1 MTAKNL
7 LFENLITAKE
17 VAEMLGI
24 HHKTVY
30 EWVRENRIPFVRIGR
45 CVRFRPHE
53 LAEWLRKK
61 GAHYGK
67 ANAFP

>member
-17 VAEMLGI
+17 VAEMLGVNY
-24 HHKTVY
+24 KTVY
-30 EWVRENRIPFVRIGR
+30 EWERQKRIPSVRVGR
-45 CVRFRPHE
+45 CVRFRPSE

-67 ANAFP
+67 TNAFP